1 MMILWGSTRA
11 VLPLGP
17 WAFKLGRGEYGARCN
32 RYEAD
37 LYSRCSSKPHRQA
50 MLCPVLWCSPS
61 GKLQIARRA
70 ATPITQEQLDGLI
83 LNQRACNEWDHLW
96 TGDDDC
102 PFEWK
107 PTDWGMLDGRLV
119 AVDYAATCP
128 ED

>member
-1 MMILWGSTRA
+1 MGINAGGAAARA
-11 VLPLGP
+11 VG
-17 WAFKLGRGEYGARCN
+17 FQTRSRRIRRSVH